1 MKLIGLTG
9 AIGSGK
15 SSVSALFERKG
26 AIIIDGDGIA
36 KQLQQKGSTTLQKMV
51 DEFGDILLESGELD
65 RAKVAKLVFGDA
77 EMLKRLNA
85 IMHPAIGI
93 EILRQIELNM
103 TTDNVV
109 VLDMPLLVE
118 NPRDGMSGL
127 VVVDVDPEVAIA
139 RLVQFRNMNEE
150 DARRRM
156 ASQASRE
163 DRLKVADRI
172 IDNSGRSWKV
182 LVRKLMTFGIGS
194 PRCQMHN
201 RVQAHSRKR
210 VHSDSR

>member
-36 KQLQQKGSTTLQKMV
+36 KQLQQKGSPTLQKMV

-65 RAKVAKLVFGDA
+65 RAKVAKLVFGDT

-85 IMHPAIGI
+85 IMHPAIGV
-93 EILRQIELNM
+93 EILRQIESNIA
-103 TTDNVV
+103 TDNIV

-118 NPRDGMSGL
+118 NPRDGLSGL

-172 IDNSGRSWKV
+172 IDNSGSQES
-182 LVRKLMTFGIGS
+182 LGS
-194 PRCQMHN
+194 QVDDVWDWFATLPNAQ
-201 RVQAHSRKR
+201 QGAGALSQK
-210 VHSDSR
+210 ST

>member
-65 RAKVAKLVFGDA
+65 RAKVAKLVFGDT

-85 IMHPAIGI
+85 IMHPAIGV
-93 EILRQIELNM
+93 EILRQIELNIA
-103 TTDNVV
+103 TDNVV
-109 VLDMPLLVE
+109 MLDMPLLVE

-127 VVVDVDPEVAIA
+127 VVVDVDPEVAIS

-172 IDNSGRSWKV
+172 IDNSGNPED
-182 LVRKLMTFGIGS
+182 LGS
-194 PRCQMHN
+194 QVDDVWDWFATLPNAQ
-201 RVQAHSRKR
+201 QGAGALSQK
-210 VHSDSR
+210 SK

>member
-15 SSVSALFERKG
+15 SSVSALFARKG
-26 AIIIDGDGIA
+26 AIVIDGDGIA
-36 KQLQQKGSTTLQKMV
+36 KQLQQKGSPTLQKLV

-65 RAKVAKLVFGDA
+65 RAKVAQMVFGDA
-77 EMLKRLNA
+77 DMLKRLNA
-85 IMHPAIGI
+85 IMHPAIGV

-103 TTDNVV
+103 ATDNVV

-118 NPRDGMSGL
+118 NQRDGMSGL
-127 VVVDVDPEVAIA
+127 VVVDVEPEVAIS

-156 ASQASRE
+156 ANQASRE
-163 DRLKVADRI
+163 DRLKVADRV
-172 IDNSGRSWKV
+172 IDNSGKPEDLTAQVDDVWDWFATLPNAQQGAGTLTQKSK
-182 LVRKLMTFGIGS
+182 
-194 PRCQMHN
+194 
-201 RVQAHSRKR
+201 
-210 VHSDSR
+210 

>member
-15 SSVSALFERKG
+15 SSVSALFARKG

-36 KQLQQKGSTTLQKMV
+36 KQLQQKGSATLQKMV

-65 RAKVAKLVFGDA
+65 RAKVANLVFGDA

-85 IMHPAIGI
+85 IMHPAIGL
-93 EILRQIELNM
+93 EILRQIEANM

-127 VVVDVDPEVAIA
+127 VVVDVDPEIAIS

-163 DRLKVADRI
+163 ERLIVADRV
-172 IDNSGRSWKV
+172 IDNSG
-182 LVRKLMTFGIGS
+182 S
-194 PRCQMHN
+194 PD
-201 RVQAHSRKR
+201 AL
-210 VHSDSR
+210 DSQVDEVWDWFATLPNAQQGAGALTQKSK

>member
-36 KQLQQKGSTTLQKMV
+36 KQLQQQGSPTLQKLV
-51 DEFGDILLESGELD
+51 DEFGDILLDSGELD

-85 IMHPAIGI
+85 IMHPAIGV
-93 EILRQIELNM
+93 EIRRQIELNIA
-103 TTDNVV
+103 TDNVV

-127 VVVDVDPEVAIA
+127 VVVDVDPEVAIS

-163 DRLKVADRI
+163 ERLKVADRI
-172 IDNSGRSWKV
+172 IDNSGNPED
-182 LVRKLMTFGIGS
+182 L
-194 PRCQMHN
+194 
-201 RVQAHSRKR
+201 
-210 VHSDSR
+210 DSQVDDVWDWFATLPNAQQGAGALSQKGK

>member
-15 SSVSALFERKG
+15 SSVSALFARKG
-26 AIIIDGDGIA
+26 AVIIDGDGIA
-36 KQLQQKGSTTLQKMV
+36 KQLQQKGSATLQKMV

-65 RAKVAKLVFGDA
+65 RAKVAQLVFGNAD
-77 EMLKRLNA
+77 MLKRLNA
-85 IMHPAIGI
+85 IMHPAIGE
-93 EILRQIELNM
+93 EILRQIEANM
-103 TTDNVV
+103 ATENVV

-127 VVVDVDPEVAIA
+127 VVVDVDPEVAIS
-139 RLVQFRNMNEE
+139 RLVQFRNMNED

-172 IDNSGRSWKV
+172 IDNSGSPETLSQQVDDVWDWFAT
-182 LVRKLMTFGIGS
+182 LPNAQAGAGS
-194 PRCQMHN
+194 LAQK
-201 RVQAHSRKR
+201 SK
-210 VHSDSR
+210 

>member
-85 IMHPAIGI
+85 IMHPAIGV

-118 NPRDGMSGL
+118 NPRDGLSGL

-172 IDNSGRSWKV
+172 IDNSGD
-182 LVRKLMTFGIGS
+182 LGS
-194 PRCQMHN
+194 LGSQVDDVWDWFATLPNAQ
-201 RVQAHSRKR
+201 QGAGALTQKST
-210 VHSDSR
+210 

>member
-103 TTDNVV
+103 TTENVV

-172 IDNSGRSWKV
+172 IDNSGNPES
-182 LVRKLMTFGIGS
+182 LGS
-194 PRCQMHN
+194 QVDDVWDWFATLPNAQ
-201 RVQAHSRKR
+201 QGAGALTQKSR
-210 VHSDSR
+210 

>member
-93 EILRQIELNM
+93 EILRQIESNM
-103 TTDNVV
+103 TTDNIV

-118 NPRDGMSGL
+118 NPRDGLSGL

-156 ASQASRE
+156 ANQASRE

-172 IDNSGRSWKV
+172 IDNSGD
-182 LVRKLMTFGIGS
+182 LGS
-194 PRCQMHN
+194 LGSQVDDVWDWFATLPNAQ
-201 RVQAHSRKR
+201 QGAGALTQKSR
-210 VHSDSR
+210 

>member
-15 SSVSALFERKG
+15 SSVSALFARKG
-26 AIIIDGDGIA
+26 AVIIDGDGIA
-36 KQLQQKGSTTLQKMV
+36 KQLQQKGSVTVQKMV
-51 DEFGDILLESGELD
+51 AEFGDILLESGELD

-85 IMHPAIGI
+85 IMHPAIGE
-93 EILRQIELNM
+93 EIVHQIEANM
-103 TTDNVV
+103 ATENVV

-118 NPRDGMSGL
+118 NPREGMSGL
-127 VVVDVDPEVAIA
+127 VVVDVDPEVAIS
-139 RLVQFRNMNEE
+139 RLVQFRNMNED

-163 DRLKVADRI
+163 DRLKVADRV
-172 IDNSGRSWKV
+172 IDNSGSLESLIPQVDDAWDWFAT
-182 LVRKLMTFGIGS
+182 LPNAQAGAGS
-194 PRCQMHN
+194 LRQK
-201 RVQAHSRKR
+201 SK
-210 VHSDSR
+210 

>member
-36 KQLQQKGSTTLQKMV
+36 KQLQQQGSPTLQKLV
-51 DEFGDILLESGELD
+51 DEFGDILLDSGELD
-65 RAKVAKLVFGDA
+65 RAKVAQLVFGDA

-85 IMHPAIGI
+85 IMHPAIGV
-93 EILRQIELNM
+93 EILRQIELNIA
-103 TTDNVV
+103 TDNVV

-127 VVVDVDPEVAIA
+127 VVVDVDPEVAIY

-172 IDNSGRSWKV
+172 IDNSGSPED
-182 LVRKLMTFGIGS
+182 LGS
-194 PRCQMHN
+194 QVDDVWDWFATLPNAQ
-201 RVQAHSRKR
+201 QGAGALSQK
-210 VHSDSR
+210 SK

>member
-1 MKLIGLTG
+1 M
-9 AIGSGK
+9 
-15 SSVSALFERKG
+15 SALFERKG

-103 TTDNVV
+103 TTENVV

-172 IDNSGRSWKV
+172 IDNSGNPES
-182 LVRKLMTFGIGS
+182 LGS
-194 PRCQMHN
+194 QVDDVWDWFATLPNAQ
-201 RVQAHSRKR
+201 QGAGALTQKSR
-210 VHSDSR
+210 

>member
-36 KQLQQKGSTTLQKMV
+36 KQLQQQGSPTLQKMV
-51 DEFGDILLESGELD
+51 DEFGDILLDSGDLD

-85 IMHPAIGI
+85 IMHPAIGV
-93 EILRQIELNM
+93 EILRQIELNIA
-103 TTDNVV
+103 TDNVV

-127 VVVDVDPEVAIA
+127 VVVDVDPEVAIS

-172 IDNSGRSWKV
+172 IDNSCSPED
-182 LVRKLMTFGIGS
+182 LGS
-194 PRCQMHN
+194 QVDDVWDWFATLPNAQ
-201 RVQAHSRKR
+201 QGAGALSQK
-210 VHSDSR
+210 SK

>member
-15 SSVSALFERKG
+15 SSVSALFARKG
-26 AIIIDGDGIA
+26 AIIIDGDSIA
-36 KQLQQKGSTTLQKMV
+36 KQLQQKDSPTLQKLV

-65 RAKVAKLVFGDA
+65 RAKVAQLVFGDA

-85 IMHPAIGI
+85 IMHPAIGV
-93 EILRQIELNM
+93 EIMRQIELNM

-127 VVVDVDPEVAIA
+127 VVVDVDPEVAIS

-172 IDNSGRSWKV
+172 IDNSGNPEDLGPQVDDVWDWFATLPNAQQGAGALSIKS
-182 LVRKLMTFGIGS
+182 K
-194 PRCQMHN
+194 
-201 RVQAHSRKR
+201 
-210 VHSDSR
+210 

>member
-15 SSVSALFERKG
+15 SSVSALFARKG

-36 KQLQQKGSTTLQKMV
+36 KQLQQKSSATLQKMV
-51 DEFGDILLESGELD
+51 DEFGDILLDSGELD
-65 RAKVAKLVFGDA
+65 RAKVANLVFGDA
-77 EMLKRLNA
+77 ELLKRLNA
-85 IMHPAIGI
+85 IMHPAIGL
-93 EILRQIELNM
+93 EILRQIEANM

-127 VVVDVDPEVAIA
+127 VVVDVDPEVAIS

-163 DRLKVADRI
+163 ERLKVADRV
-172 IDNSGRSWKV
+172 IDNSGSTDALNSQVDEVWDWFATLPNAQQGAGALTQKS
-182 LVRKLMTFGIGS
+182 K
-194 PRCQMHN
+194 
-201 RVQAHSRKR
+201 
-210 VHSDSR
+210 

>member
-127 VVVDVDPEVAIA
+127 VVVDIDPEVAIA

-172 IDNSGRSWKV
+172 IDNSRDPES
-182 LVRKLMTFGIGS
+182 LGS
-194 PRCQMHN
+194 QVDDVWDWFATLPNAQ
-201 RVQAHSRKR
+201 QGAGALTQKST
-210 VHSDSR
+210 

>member
-15 SSVSALFERKG
+15 SSVSALFARKG

-51 DEFGDILLESGELD
+51 DEFGDILLETGELD
-65 RAKVAKLVFGDA
+65 RAKVAQLVFGDA
-77 EMLKRLNA
+77 DLLKRLNA
-85 IMHPAIGI
+85 IMHPAISA
-93 EILRQIELNM
+93 EILRQIEEN
-103 TTDNVV
+103 TATDNVV

-118 NPRDGMSGL
+118 NPREGISGL
-127 VVVDVDPEVAIA
+127 VVVDVDPEVAIS
-139 RLVQFRNMNEE
+139 RLVQFRNMNED

-163 DRLKVADRI
+163 DRLKVADRV
-172 IDNSGRSWKV
+172 IDNSGSPDALDAQVDEVWDWFAT
-182 LVRKLMTFGIGS
+182 LPNAQPGAGS
-194 PRCQMHN
+194 LAQK
-201 RVQAHSRKR
+201 SK
-210 VHSDSR
+210 

>member
-15 SSVSALFERKG
+15 SSVSALFARKG

-36 KQLQQKGSTTLQKMV
+36 KQLQQKGSATLQKMV
-51 DEFGDILLESGELD
+51 DEFGDILLENGELD
-65 RAKVAKLVFGDA
+65 RAKVAQLVFGDA
-77 EMLKRLNA
+77 DLLKRLNA
-85 IMHPAIGI
+85 IMHPAISA
-93 EILRQIELNM
+93 EILRQIEANL

-118 NPRDGMSGL
+118 NPREGLSGL
-127 VVVDVDPEVAIA
+127 VVVDVDPEVAIT
-139 RLVQFRNMNEE
+139 RLVQFRNMNED

-163 DRLKVADRI
+163 DRLKVADRV
-172 IDNSGRSWKV
+172 IDNSRSPDALDAQVDEVWDWFAT
-182 LVRKLMTFGIGS
+182 LPNAQPGAGS
-194 PRCQMHN
+194 LAQK
-201 RVQAHSRKR
+201 SK
-210 VHSDSR
+210 

>member
-36 KQLQQKGSTTLQKMV
+36 KQLQQKGSTTLQRMV

-85 IMHPAIGI
+85 IMHPAIGV

-118 NPRDGMSGL
+118 NPRDGLSGL

-163 DRLKVADRI
+163 DRLKFADRI
-172 IDNSGRSWKV
+172 IDNSRDPES
-182 LVRKLMTFGIGS
+182 LGS
-194 PRCQMHN
+194 QVDDVWDWFATLPNAQ
-201 RVQAHSRKR
+201 QGAGALTQKST
-210 VHSDSR
+210 

>member
-36 KQLQQKGSTTLQKMV
+36 KQLQQQGSPTLQKLV
-51 DEFGDILLESGELD
+51 DEFGDILLDSGELD
-65 RAKVAKLVFGDA
+65 RAKVAKLVFGDS

-85 IMHPAIGI
+85 IMHPAIGV
-93 EILRQIELNM
+93 EILRQIELNIA
-103 TTDNVV
+103 TDNVV

-127 VVVDVDPEVAIA
+127 VVVDVDPEVAIS

-172 IDNSGRSWKV
+172 IDNSGSPED
-182 LVRKLMTFGIGS
+182 LGS
-194 PRCQMHN
+194 QVDDVWDWFATLPNAQ
-201 RVQAHSRKR
+201 QGAGALSQK
-210 VHSDSR
+210 SK

>member
-36 KQLQQKGSTTLQKMV
+36 KQLQQKGSTTLQRMV

-118 NPRDGMSGL
+118 NPRDGLSGL

-172 IDNSGRSWKV
+172 IDNSGNPES
-182 LVRKLMTFGIGS
+182 LGS
-194 PRCQMHN
+194 QVDDVWDWFATLPNAQ
-201 RVQAHSRKR
+201 QGAGALTQKSR
-210 VHSDSR
+210 

>member
-1 MKLIGLTG
+1 
-9 AIGSGK
+9 
-15 SSVSALFERKG
+15 
-26 AIIIDGDGIA
+26 
-36 KQLQQKGSTTLQKMV
+36 
-51 DEFGDILLESGELD
+51 
-65 RAKVAKLVFGDA
+65 
-77 EMLKRLNA
+77 MLKRLNA
-85 IMHPAIGI
+85 IMHPAIGV

-172 IDNSGRSWKV
+172 IDNSGNPES
-182 LVRKLMTFGIGS
+182 LGS
-194 PRCQMHN
+194 QVDDVWDWFATLPNAQ
-201 RVQAHSRKR
+201 QGAGALTQKST
-210 VHSDSR
+210 

>member
-15 SSVSALFERKG
+15 SSVSALFARKG

-36 KQLQQKGSTTLQKMV
+36 KQLQQKGSPTLQKLV

-65 RAKVAKLVFGDA
+65 RAKVAQMVFGDA
-77 EMLKRLNA
+77 DMLKRLNA
-85 IMHPAIGI
+85 IMHPAIGV

-103 TTDNVV
+103 ATDNVV

-127 VVVDVDPEVAIA
+127 VIVDVEPEVAIS

-156 ASQASRE
+156 ANQASRE
-163 DRLKVADRI
+163 DRLKVADRV
-172 IDNSGRSWKV
+172 IDNSGKPEDLTAQVDDVWDWFATLPNAQQGAGTLTQKSK
-182 LVRKLMTFGIGS
+182 
-194 PRCQMHN
+194 
-201 RVQAHSRKR
+201 
-210 VHSDSR
+210 

>member
-15 SSVSALFERKG
+15 SSVSALFARKG

-36 KQLQQKGSTTLQKMV
+36 KQLQQKGSPTLQKLV

-65 RAKVAKLVFGDA
+65 RAKVAQMVFGDA
-77 EMLKRLNA
+77 DMLKRLNA
-85 IMHPAIGI
+85 IMHPAIGV

-103 TTDNVV
+103 ATDNVV

-127 VVVDVDPEVAIA
+127 VVVDVEPEVAIS

-156 ASQASRE
+156 ANQASRE
-163 DRLKVADRI
+163 DRLKVADRV
-172 IDNSGRSWKV
+172 IDNSGKPEDLTAQVDDVWDWFATLPNAQQGAGTLTPKG
-182 LVRKLMTFGIGS
+182 K
-194 PRCQMHN
+194 
-201 RVQAHSRKR
+201 
-210 VHSDSR
+210 

>member
-15 SSVSALFERKG
+15 SSVSALFARKG

-36 KQLQQKGSTTLQKMV
+36 KQLQQKGSATLQKMV

-65 RAKVAKLVFGDA
+65 RAKVANLVFGDA
-77 EMLKRLNA
+77 ELLKRLNA
-85 IMHPAIGI
+85 IMHPAIGL
-93 EILRQIELNM
+93 EILRQIEANM

-127 VVVDVDPEVAIA
+127 VVVDVDPEIAIS

-163 DRLKVADRI
+163 ERLIVADRV
-172 IDNSGRSWKV
+172 IDNSG
-182 LVRKLMTFGIGS
+182 S
-194 PRCQMHN
+194 PD
-201 RVQAHSRKR
+201 AL
-210 VHSDSR
+210 DSQVDEVWDWFATLPNAQQGAGALTQKSK

>member
-15 SSVSALFERKG
+15 SSVSALFARKG

-36 KQLQQKGSTTLQKMV
+36 KQLQQKSSATLQKMV
-51 DEFGDILLESGELD
+51 DEFGDILLDSGELD
-65 RAKVAKLVFGDA
+65 RAKVANLVFGDA
-77 EMLKRLNA
+77 ELLKRLNA
-85 IMHPAIGI
+85 IMHPAIGL
-93 EILRQIELNM
+93 EILRQIEANM

-127 VVVDVDPEVAIA
+127 VVVDVDPEVAIS

-163 DRLKVADRI
+163 ERLKAADRV
-172 IDNSGRSWKV
+172 IDNSG
-182 LVRKLMTFGIGS
+182 S
-194 PRCQMHN
+194 PDALNSQVDEVWDWFATLPN
-201 RVQAHSRKR
+201 AQQGAGALTQKSK
-210 VHSDSR
+210 

>member
-15 SSVSALFERKG
+15 SSVSALFARKG

-36 KQLQQKGSTTLQKMV
+36 KQLQQKGSPTLQKLV

-65 RAKVAKLVFGDA
+65 RAKVAQMVFGDA
-77 EMLKRLNA
+77 DMLKRLNA
-85 IMHPAIGI
+85 IMHPAIGV
-93 EILRQIELNM
+93 EILRQIELYM
-103 TTDNVV
+103 ATDNVV

-127 VVVDVDPEVAIA
+127 VVVDVEPEVAIS

-156 ASQASRE
+156 ANQASRE
-163 DRLKVADRI
+163 DRLKVADRV
-172 IDNSGRSWKV
+172 IDNSGKPEDLTAQVDDVWDWFATLPNAQQGAGTLTQKSK
-182 LVRKLMTFGIGS
+182 
-194 PRCQMHN
+194 
-201 RVQAHSRKR
+201 
-210 VHSDSR
+210 